1 MANDVRERLADDG
14 GCCAHLTVNWTTE
27 ELPSGFTRG
36 WWECQTCQTHFWPKQ
51 ERGYG
56 VLPCGCI
63 VGLVDDVF
71 AIKSVC
77 PNHVAQE
84 PPTAS
89 EGCGSVTYGYRPC
102 ILCGHETSLVCGKC
116 KLPICAKPEHD
127 DQCLHQELIAAAEK
141 ARKLAAA
148 VSAYID
154 CNDETNI
161 NRLLAALKEVENG

>member
-1 MANDVRERLADDG
+1 MSNGVRERLTNIKRWLS
-14 GCCAHLTVNWTTE
+14 HLDPEGLSGLSVRTE
-27 ELPSGFTRG
+27 KWLCDQLEAALSA
-36 WWECQTCQTHFWPKQ
+36 Q
-51 ERGYG
+51 ERSYG
-56 VLPCGCI
+56 VLPCGCV